1 MKLIPNGDNEV
12 FLSIFPIRGNLT
24 VPTEPDWYDDDSS
37 MYSMKLIPNGDN
49 EAFLNISPFR
59 ENITVSAESGW
70 RRLSSNIILVSL
82 ECTFPCLHVTCNKK

>member
-49 EAFLNISPFR
+49 EAFLNISPCR
-59 ENITVSAESGW
+59 GNLTVSTESGW
-70 RRLSSNIILVSL
+70 RIHIANYFYLSLNRFIQM
-82 ECTFPCLHVTCNKK
+82 PA